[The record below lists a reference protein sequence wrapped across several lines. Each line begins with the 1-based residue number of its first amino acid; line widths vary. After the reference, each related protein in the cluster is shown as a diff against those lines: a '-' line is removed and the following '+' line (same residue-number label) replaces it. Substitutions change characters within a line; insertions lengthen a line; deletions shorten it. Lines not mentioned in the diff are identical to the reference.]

1 MAEVAKTTAE
11 PAGTFQEMIF
21 RLEQFWA
28 DHGCVVLR
36 GYDKEMGAGTFHP
49 ATALYALGPYD
60 KWRCAYV
67 QPSRRP
73 TDGRY
78 GENPHR
84 LQRYYQFQ
92 VLLKPAPE
100 DSRELYEASLAHL
113 GLDKRRHDFQY
124 AEDDWESP
132 TLGATG
138 LGWEVRCD
146 GLEIT
151 QFTYFQQMGGIEC
164 NPPSVELTYGLERI
178 ASIVQERDSVYDL
191 AWNNEFSY
199 GEVHRQVEIDFSKY
213 NFEQANL
220 EALRHDFDQAEASV
234 KQMLD
239 RFDSAEAEVVEVL
252 RGEAVLAAYDKCL
265 EASHLFNL
273 LDARG
278 AISPQVRQKIIL
290 RVRELVTRVC
300 EAWINQAGAQ
310 NNG

>member
-1 MAEVAKTTAE
+1 MWSCVATTKKWA
-11 PAGTFQEMIF
+11 QELFIQQLRFMLWGLTTSGGAPMF
-21 RLEQFWA
+21 SRLA
-28 DHGCVVLR
+28 VR
-36 GYDKEMGAGTFHP
+36 PMGGMEKIRIASN
-49 ATALYALGPYD
+49 A
-60 KWRCAYV
+60 
-67 QPSRRP
+67 
-73 TDGRY
+73 
-78 GENPHR
+78 
-84 LQRYYQFQ
+84 YYQFQ

-178 ASIVQERDSVYDL
+178 ASILQDRDSVYDL

-213 NFEQANL
+213 NFEQANPRSL
-220 EALRHDFDQAEASV
+220 TPRL
-234 KQMLD
+234 
-239 RFDSAEAEVVEVL
+239 
-252 RGEAVLAAYDKCL
+252 
-265 EASHLFNL
+265 
-273 LDARG
+273 
-278 AISPQVRQKIIL
+278 
-290 RVRELVTRVC
+290 
-300 EAWINQAGAQ
+300 
-310 NNG
+310 